1 MESTESTADH
11 REHEEAI
18 AEHEEAI
25 SPVKPPFSTA
35 GVARASGFGEADDA
49 TDGSSRIARGLVW
62 AAGGLLAVGAIVVFF
77 VLPSW
82 VTPDTT
88 APAKPAP
95 APVAAPAA
103 PPQPQLTEQQL
114 AELAQ
119 RTESLLAELLTQQQQ
134 LEEMSASSWG
144 GAGWTSY
151 EEASKRGDDAY
162 VAKAYPEAV
171 EAYQQALDVGKQL
184 LEQSSEITRHAFEAG
199 QQALAVG
206 NSKLAL
212 EQFDLVLRVE
222 PDNEDAKAG
231 RARAEKLPEVLERTR
246 HGDELRQQGQ
256 LAEAAEAYRGALA
269 IDAAWTPATASLK
282 DVEGRLA
289 DQAFETLLSKAFA
302 ALSDGSYEEAQKHFK
317 AAIAMR
323 PSSAEAKDGLV
334 QAKQGLEL
342 DKIALA
348 QARASA
354 FERRELWDR
363 AIEQY
368 ESALAEDQ
376 SLVFAKEGL
385 ERARS
390 RAALDA
396 KLANLIENPT
406 LLFRDDV
413 LEGARGLLEQGQA
426 VAEPGPRLNQ
436 QLTQLDKLITQA
448 TTPVTIELRS
458 DAQTEVTLY
467 RVGRLGVFSS
477 KQIELRPGQY
487 TVVGSRD
494 GYRDVRETFTVL
506 PGTVPGPVNVVCSET
521 I

>member
-1 MESTESTADH
+1 VESNTDH

-18 AEHEEAI
+18 T
-25 SPVKPPFSTA
+25 PVKPAFSSASMAAGPF
-35 GVARASGFGEADDA
+35 DA
-49 TDGSSRIARGLVW
+49 HDAADGSSRGTRVLAW
-62 AAGGLLAVGAIVVFF
+62 TAGALLAAGAIVVFF

-82 VTPDTT
+82 VSSNS
-88 APAKPAP
+88 PAASKPAAPAP
-95 APVAAPAA
+95 AAAPAE
-103 PPQPQLTEQQL
+103 PPKPELTEQQL

-134 LEEMSASSWG
+134 LDEMSASSWG
-144 GAGWTSY
+144 GERWKSY
-151 EEASKRGDDAY
+151 DEASKRGDDAY
-162 VAKAYPEAV
+162 VAKSYPEAV
-171 EAYQQALDVGKQL
+171 AAYEQALDLGKGL
-184 LEQSSEITRHAFEAG
+184 LEQSNEITRHALEAG
-199 QQALAVG
+199 RQAVEVG

-222 PDNEDAKAG
+222 PDNEAAKAG
-231 RARAEKLPEVLERTR
+231 KERAEKLPQVLEQSR

-256 LAEAAEAYRGALA
+256 LAEAAEAYRSALA
-269 IDAAWTPATASLK
+269 IDAAWQPAATALK

-289 DQAFETLLSKAFA
+289 DQAFETLMSKAFA
-302 ALSDGSYEEAQKHFK
+302 ALADGSYEDSEKQFK
-317 AAIAMR
+317 AALAMR

-348 QARASA
+348 QARAAA
-354 FERRELWDR
+354 FESRELWDR

-368 ESALAEDQ
+368 ETALAADK
-376 SLVFAKEGL
+376 SLVFAREGL

-390 RAALDA
+390 RAGLDA
-396 KLANLIENPT
+396 KLANLIANPA

-413 LEGARGLLEQGQA
+413 LEGARGLLDQA
-426 VAEPGPRLNQ
+426 HAIAEPGPRLNQ
-436 QLTQLDKLITQA
+436 QMAQLDKLITQA
-448 TTPVTIELRS
+448 TTPVTVELRS
-458 DAQTEVTLY
+458 DAQTEITLY

-477 KQIELRPGQY
+477 KQVELRPGQY

-494 GYRDVRETFTVL
+494 GYRDVRETFTVS
-506 PGTVPGPVNVVCSET
+506 PGSTPAPVNVVCSET

>member
-1 MESTESTADH
+1 VDSNTDH

-18 AEHEEAI
+18 A
-25 SPVKPPFSTA
+25 PVKPPFSAASVAA
-35 GVARASGFGEADDA
+35 GPGFGEGGAAAHDA
-49 TDGSSRIARGLVW
+49 GGRFTHVLVW
-62 AAGGLLAVGAIVVFF
+62 AAGALLAAGAIAVFF

-82 VTPDTT
+82 VGSNT
-88 APAKPAP
+88 APPPREVEAP
-95 APVAAPAA
+95 AAAPAE
-103 PPQPQLTEQQL
+103 PPKPQLTEQQL

-119 RTESLLAELLTQQQQ
+119 RTESLLADLLTQQQR
-134 LEEMSASSWG
+134 LDEMSASSWG
-144 GAGWTSY
+144 GERWTSY
-151 EEASKRGDDAY
+151 EAASQRGDDAY
-162 VAKAYPEAV
+162 VAKSYPEAV
-171 EAYQQALDVGKQL
+171 DAYQQALDVGKAL
-184 LEQSSEITRHAFEAG
+184 LEQSGEITRHALEAG
-199 QQALAVG
+199 RQAVEVG

-222 PDNEDAKAG
+222 PDNDEAKAG
-231 RARAEKLPEVLERTR
+231 RARAEKLPQVLELSR

-269 IDAAWTPATASLK
+269 IDSAWQPAAAALK

-289 DQAFETLLSKAFA
+289 DQAFDGLMSKAFA
-302 ALSDGSYEEAQKHFK
+302 ALSAGSYEDAEKQFK
-317 AAIAMR
+317 AALAMR
-323 PSSAEAKDGLV
+323 PASAEAKDGLV
-334 QAKQGLEL
+334 QAKQGFEL
-342 DKIALA
+342 DQIALA

-363 AIEQY
+363 AVEQY
-368 ESALAEDQ
+368 ESALAADK

-396 KLANLIENPT
+396 KLANLIANPA

-413 LEGARGLLEQGQA
+413 LDGARSLLEQAQA
-426 VAEPGPRLNQ
+426 IPEPGTRLNQ
-436 QLTQLDKLITQA
+436 QMAQLDKLITQA
-448 TTPVTIELRS
+448 TTPVMVELRS

-477 KQIELRPGQY
+477 KQVELRPGQY
-487 TVVGSRD
+487 TVIGSRD

-506 PGTVPGPVNVVCSET
+506 PGSVPAPVSVVCSET